1 MNKSLIF
8 LVTVFLL
15 LLLYKCHRDDN
26 NDKMPP
32 GMDEFEDEDED
43 DDDNDDYGQF
53 KTALKEYLK
62 KKKLT
67 DSDKIIKRKRLK
79 KIFIKIVAG
88 SSTKNL
94 PKSMIPLYEETADY
108 FLDQYYKKKE
118 VIRGKDI
125 YKLFNFDEISLK
137 FNELYQK
144 NPPIDENDKND
155 INDKNYFR
163 DDL

>member
-1 MNKSLIF
+1 M
-8 LVTVFLL
+8 LL
-15 LLLYKCHRDDN
+15 SKCNRKNDI
-26 NDKMPP
+26 NDKIPP

-43 DDDNDDYGQF
+43 DDDNDNYGQF

-94 PKSMIPLYEETADY
+94 PKSIIPLYEETADY
-108 FLDQYYKKKE
+108 FIDQYYKKKG

-144 NPPIDENDKND
+144 NPPKEENDNR
-155 INDKNYFR
+155 NDKDFFR